1 MILHNG
7 NKYYKNMKITHT
19 LSAIEATA
27 YALEHCGKIED
38 VNFSR
43 VKPEKTT
50 LGELKAIQEISVNL
64 SIEIKNKLEQVLDIL
79 KHNKNE
85 ETIKAYK
92 IIDDLLY

>member
-1 MILHNG
+1 
-7 NKYYKNMKITHT
+7 MKTTHT

-38 VNFSR
+38 IHFSR

-50 LGELKAIQEISVNL
+50 LGELKAIQEISINL
-64 SIEIKNKLEQVLDIL
+64 SIEIKDKLEQVLNIL
-79 KHNKNE
+79 RNNKNE

-92 IIDDLLY
+92 IIADLIY